1 MRFSKYI
8 FLLFLLYLQA
18 CFFISSIPTQ
28 WSKEKR
34 QRIEELYTIIKI
46 CESLYKTECCPLDPR
61 GITREIGYW
70 NNHGEGLFEVID
82 DRWEELKSFKS
93 YAQCLKRVRE
103 DFKLQEAKDELK
115 KLLME

>member
-34 QRIEELYTIIKI
+34 QRIEELNTIIKI
-46 CESLYKTECCPLDPR
+46 IESMYEIEC
-61 GITREIGYW
+61 G
-70 NNHGEGLFEVID
+70 H
-82 DRWEELKSFKS
+82 
-93 YAQCLKRVRE
+93 LKRPTPGNTPGNWSTRPTTSEFCGKSLRKEFKYEEVR
-103 DFKLQEAKDELK
+103 DELK
-115 KLLME
+115 KLLMEK